1 MGKSVVRLLPD
12 LKNQT
17 ADGSSLALLIRQS
30 PSGFIFCCLRREA
43 RTPDL
48 SLPFG
53 KDREFFFSL
62 HNSVLLSEQKEKSLR
77 C

>member
-1 MGKSVVRLLPD
+1 MGEYVVGLLPD

-17 ADGSSLALLIRQS
+17 SDESSLALLIRRS
-30 PSGFIFCCLRREA
+30 PSVFIFCALRREA
-43 RTPDL
+43 RTHDL

-62 HNSVLLSEQKEKSLR
+62 HKSVLLSEQKEKSLH